1 MAFTNPVCQV
11 NTPAS
16 VKTTQDLLRHSSPV
30 MTLGVYAKA
39 VTAEKRAAQDV
50 IAAMVTAKNDVHVAA
65 D

>member
-16 VKTTQDLLRHSSPV
+16 VKTTQDLLCHSSPV
-30 MTLGVYAKA
+30 MTSGVYAKA